1 MRSKHRK
8 GNSLISHQGS
18 LTETK
23 RSAIS
28 RLSEVNSIKPQAVED
43 SDQLKEACPAG
54 GVPHSYKC
62 SVLRKSSS
70 EACKP
75 YDLTSPPW
83 RCGRKSHT
91 FQRTYEIAKN

>member
-28 RLSEVNSIKPQAVED
+28 RLSEVNSIKPQAMED

-75 YDLTSPPW
+75 
-83 RCGRKSHT
+83 
-91 FQRTYEIAKN
+91 